1 MRLSFC
7 PSLLRRVRK
16 LGDDEAALW
25 AKVVATV
32 EPLSR
37 DPATRPSSPAQTLV
51 SRPRPPKVRVPTQLP
66 PPPPTPSKNRSSIER
81 ATLDGGWDRRL
92 KSGKITPDRVLDLHG
107 HNLDRA
113 WEAIDHGLERAIDQR
128 ERVVLLITG
137 HAPRGEPPVK
147 RGQIRA
153 AVNDWLS
160 ASRHAAH
167 IAAVRG
173 AAPGHGGQGAI
184 YVILRRQ
191 RS

>member
-1 MRLSFC
+1 M
-7 PSLLRRVRK
+7 RK
-16 LGDDEAALW
+16 LAADEQLLW

-37 DPATRPSSPAQTLV
+37 DPATR
-51 SRPRPPKVRVPTQLP
+51 KVAP
-66 PPPPTPSKNRSSIER
+66 PPPPPPPLLTPVRARPAPPAPPPPSKRER
-81 ATLDGGWDRRL
+81 PIHEATLDGGWDRRL
-92 KSGKITPDRVLDLHG
+92 RSGKARPDRTIDLHG
-107 HNLDRA
+107 HTLDHA
-113 WEAIDHGLERAIDQR
+113 WEAIDRGLEQAIAAG

-147 RGQIRA
+147 RGRIRG

-173 AAPGHGGQGAI
+173 AAPSHGGRGAI
-184 YVILRRQ
+184 YVILRRPG
-191 RS
+191 R